1 MRQGKLEE
9 AKEQLQE
16 ALVGFRKVNDR
27 RNVAYALANLAQRVC
42 RQDDHV
48 GAINSLD
55 ESLSMPM
62 LFRTP

>member
-27 RNVAYALANLAQRVC
+27 RNVAYALANLAQRVY
-42 RQDDHV
+42 RQGERV
-48 GAINSLD
+48 GAIYFLD
-55 ESLSMPM
+55 ERLSMPV